1 MKFKSAAQRS
11 AVIVIILI
19 LSMLIGYTYQ
29 KIGHEIDL
37 KNHPREYTE
46 YVAKY
51 SAEYGVPEY
60 IIYGLILYESDFKSN
75 YVSEDGEIGLM
86 QLSPETFEWMLSIT
100 KEDLE
105 SGILYDPETNIQYGT
120 YLLSYWYTE
129 YNRWNTVLAMYLSD
143 EEIVRDWMNNPEN
156 VDANGNLSVIPDE
169 RVAEDVAAIEEKLEM
184 YKKLY
189 YNNQYN

>member
-29 KIGHEIDL
+29 RIGYEIDL
-37 KNHPREYTE
+37 KNHPCEYTE

-75 YVSEDGEIGLM
+75 YVSEDGKIGLM

-100 KEDLE
+100 KENLE

-129 YNRWNTVLAMYLSD
+129 YNRWNTVLAMYLTD
-143 EEIVRDWMNNPEN
+143 EEIVRDWMNDPEN

-169 RVAEDVAAIEEKLEM
+169 KVAEDVAAIEEKLEM

-189 YNNQYN
+189 YNN

>member
-29 KIGHEIDL
+29 KIGYEIDL

-100 KEDLE
+100 KENLE

-129 YNRWNTVLAMYLSD
+129 YNRWNTVLAMYLTD

-169 RVAEDVAAIEEKLEM
+169 KVAEDVAAIEEKLEM

-189 YNNQYN
+189 YNN